1 VTSKGGAKVEVT
13 EYFMSQHFGVCTIV
27 DGFKRIYVKEKLAW
41 EGYVTARSSI
51 AIQED
56 ELFGGNKKEGGVAGT
71 IYFLPGRGDQLL
83 YDELANRLRAG
94 ATGADVPAYRGLASV
109 FFTGRPDAHKGRAG
123 FYWTANNPYL
133 PGVWVT
139 VERAPVGLDPSIALI
154 PRPGYEA
161 HPTETQATSQ
171 SNGSAF
177 VFSSG
182 WLAYYTANTIQ
193 WYDLSTREPVG
204 TSSLSGTF
212 GTTTADLGADGTF
225 YMYGS
230 YVSGL
235 DVIRALWSCPP
246 AGTSS
251 RVDVDDFGSGSL
263 IRTRALGT
271 SVLCSTNALGY
282 LDGTVFVPT
291 TQSPRDFCLDD
302 AGDRWAVTQPSGS
315 SNQFGLLNLETGA
328 LTVLTGSVT
337 RGGLSS
343 AHLCFVTATA
353 SFFVVTDGKFY
364 IIPRA
369 TMTIGSTDTAVWGS
383 ADLLPAKNPERVTFF
398 HDFDEYSLVDGS
410 FIRTVSGWTGVPAT
424 HRDGFDY
431 TNNAIVS
438 RPQFDAELNWLFL
451 DPAGD
456 RDANPAHIIYEA
468 LTNTDWGMGSPTTL
482 IDVGGFGDVAQVL
495 YDEPLG
501 LSLLWLR
508 QTTIQ
513 DFIQEVL
520 DHIQGVLFVDPQ
532 TGLLTLKLI
541 RGDYD
546 VGTLPTIS
554 PSTAQLRNF
563 NRKLW
568 GEIVNEISVTWTNPE
583 NEQDETVTAHDLA
596 SITTQ
601 GGIVSD
607 SRNYYGVRYSAL
619 AARLAARDLRSAG
632 APLATCEA
640 EVDRSLWALRPASVL
655 LVDWPEHGL
664 DGVVMRVTSIDYG
677 KPGDPAI
684 KLALIED
691 VFGLDVGDYVTP
703 PGSALEDT
711 AAAPSA
717 MTEQQALTL
726 PYYLAFN
733 AVNSIDGATYPEVL
747 AGALGATTN
756 ADVYG
761 FELWGEVTLSDGTT
775 EWQSLATLNVSGR
788 AELAGG
794 LDAEASSTGVTFTA
808 FVGSL
813 LPSTPGFA
821 IIGSG
826 TEPDDEIAL
835 ISSAGSTYT
844 LSRGVLDTVPKA
856 WPAGTPVWF
865 IDSESLIE
873 DNRARSSGETVTYR
887 LRTRTSQGLLSLFS
901 APELTYTLSDR
912 PWLPSRPANLAIG
925 GVQFNDLASAVNMI
939 GAATIAVTWS
949 NRNRLT
955 EDNLVLGWTDSTV
968 TPETG
973 QTTTLTVYKIDG
985 TTVLATHT
993 GLTGTSYNVP
1003 VASFGSEAFGIVVA
1017 TAARTDADGTFDSL
1031 QGHGI
1036 YVQVDMAAPVGM
1048 ATETDT
1054 ALALGSAIVT
1064 GAGRANETDSAL
1076 SLARSAAL
1084 PVGMAT
1090 ATNTAL
1096 ALTAAATDP
1105 SFANTVLLLSGDGV
1119 DLSTGPFT
1127 DESAAAHGNATNSAA
1142 TVKVSTVDK
1151 VFGTGS
1157 MRFGTG
1163 SATSLTYSDH
1173 ADWTLGA
1180 SDFTIEMFV
1189 QLDDGGTIIFPV
1201 SHYNATGNQRAW
1213 LISFGGTTFQ
1223 FQATASG
1230 SVAATVI
1237 ATETFTPTNG
1247 AWYYICAERSG
1258 NTFRLYRGT
1267 PGGTASMVASGTNS
1281 MTIFDSTATLRI
1293 NGVNG
1298 GGGTA
1303 LGMFIDELR
1312 ITKNTARY
1320 NTNTSYPVPTAAF
1333 PRS

>member
-1 VTSKGGAKVEVT
+1 
-13 EYFMSQHFGVCTIV
+13 
-27 DGFKRIYVKEKLAW
+27 
-41 EGYVTARSSI
+41 
-51 AIQED
+51 
-56 ELFGGNKKEGGVAGT
+56 
-71 IYFLPGRGDQLL
+71 
-83 YDELANRLRAG
+83 
-94 ATGADVPAYRGLASV
+94 
-109 FFTGRPDAHKGRAG
+109 
-123 FYWTANNPYL
+123 
-133 PGVWVT
+133 
-139 VERAPVGLDPSIALI
+139 
-154 PRPGYEA
+154 
-161 HPTETQATSQ
+161 
-171 SNGSAF
+171 
-177 VFSSG
+177 
-182 WLAYYTANTIQ
+182 
-193 WYDLSTREPVG
+193 
-204 TSSLSGTF
+204 
-212 GTTTADLGADGTF
+212 
-225 YMYGS
+225 
-230 YVSGL
+230 
-235 DVIRALWSCPP
+235 
-246 AGTSS
+246 
-251 RVDVDDFGSGSL
+251 
-263 IRTRALGT
+263 
-271 SVLCSTNALGY
+271 
-282 LDGTVFVPT
+282 
-291 TQSPRDFCLDD
+291 
-302 AGDRWAVTQPSGS
+302 
-315 SNQFGLLNLETGA
+315 
-328 LTVLTGSVT
+328 
-337 RGGLSS
+337 
-343 AHLCFVTATA
+343 
-353 SFFVVTDGKFY
+353 
-364 IIPRA
+364 
-369 TMTIGSTDTAVWGS
+369 
-383 ADLLPAKNPERVTFF
+383 
-398 HDFDEYSLVDGS
+398 
-410 FIRTVSGWTGVPAT
+410 
-424 HRDGFDY
+424 
-431 TNNAIVS
+431 
-438 RPQFDAELNWLFL
+438 
-451 DPAGD
+451 
-456 RDANPAHIIYEA
+456 
-468 LTNTDWGMGSPTTL
+468 
-482 IDVGGFGDVAQVL
+482 
-495 YDEPLG
+495 
-501 LSLLWLR
+501 
-508 QTTIQ
+508 
-513 DFIQEVL
+513 
-520 DHIQGVLFVDPQ
+520 
-532 TGLLTLKLI
+532 
-541 RGDYD
+541 
-546 VGTLPTIS
+546 
-554 PSTAQLRNF
+554 
-563 NRKLW
+563 
-568 GEIVNEISVTWTNPE
+568 
-583 NEQDETVTAHDLA
+583 
-596 SITTQ
+596 
-601 GGIVSD
+601 
-607 SRNYYGVRYSAL
+607 
-619 AARLAARDLRSAG
+619 
-632 APLATCEA
+632 
-640 EVDRSLWALRPASVL
+640 
-655 LVDWPEHGL
+655 
-664 DGVVMRVTSIDYG
+664 
-677 KPGDPAI
+677 
-684 KLALIED
+684 
-691 VFGLDVGDYVTP
+691 
-703 PGSALEDT
+703 
-711 AAAPSA
+711 

-726 PYYLAFN
+726 PYYLAFK
-733 AVNSIDGATYPEVL
+733 AVNSLDGATYPEVL

-756 ADVYG
+756 ADMFG

-856 WPAGTPVWF
+856 WSAGTPVWF

-873 DNRARSSGETVTYR
+873 DNHARSSGETVTYR

-925 GVQFNDLASAVNMI
+925 GIQFNDLASAVNMI

-1048 ATETDT
+1048 ASETDT

-1090 ATNTAL
+1090 GTNTAL

-1105 SFANTVLLLSGDGV
+1105 NFANTVLLLSGDGV
-1119 DLSTGPFT
+1119 DLATGPFT

-1180 SDFTIEMFV
+1180 GNFTIEMFI
-1189 QLDDGGTIIFPV
+1189 QLDDGATGIFPV
-1201 SHYNATGNQRAW
+1201 THYNATGNQRAW
-1213 LISFGGTTFQ
+1213 LIAFGGTTFQ

-1230 SVAATVI
+1230 SVGATVI

-1267 PGGTASMVASGTNS
+1267 PGGTASMVASGTNA

>member
-844 LSRGVLDTVPKA
+844 LSRGVLDTVPKS

-1076 SLARSAAL
+1076 SLGRSAAL

-1105 SFANTVLLLSGDGV
+1105 SFANTVLLLSGNGV

-1180 SDFTIEMFV
+1180 GDFTIEMFI
-1189 QLDDGGTIIFPV
+1189 QLDDGATGIFPV
-1201 SHYNATGNQRAW
+1201 THYNATGNQRAW
-1213 LISFGGTTFQ
+1213 LIAFGGTTFQ

-1247 AWYYICAERSG
+1247 AWYYICVERSG

-1320 NTNTSYPVPTAAF
+1320 NTNTNYPVPTAAF